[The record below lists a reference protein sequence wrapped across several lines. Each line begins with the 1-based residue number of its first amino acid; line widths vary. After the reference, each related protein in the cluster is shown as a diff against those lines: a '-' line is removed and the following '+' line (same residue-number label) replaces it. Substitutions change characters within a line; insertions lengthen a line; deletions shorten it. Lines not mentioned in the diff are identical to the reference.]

1 MIFRVDAAWNAT
13 FKTSISA
20 YHQIGGAAMK
30 TGIHPIDIEALER
43 EKKPWDLYYVAS
55 VLYELLSR
63 QRGYTIKP
71 ILTPKDSKKGG

>member
-1 MIFRVDAAWNAT
+1 
-13 FKTSISA
+13 
-20 YHQIGGAAMK
+20 MK

-71 ILTPKDSKKGG
+71 ILTPKDSNQKGG